1 MAFGR
6 IGDGSEGH
14 DSETRRRGAWR
25 FEGLTSLLPICE
37 KIEDGAEILWR
48 EYKGRTVKKIKNRVR
63 SKKELEALDDGAG
76 PQARRRSNRA
86 LQAAAKGGPR
96 LSA

>member
-48 EYKGRTVKKIKNRVR
+48 EYKGRTREEDQKPCPVKK
-63 SKKELEALDDGAG
+63 GA
-76 PQARRRSNRA
+76 
-86 LQAAAKGGPR
+86 
-96 LSA
+96 